1 VQVLQGRVSRP
12 IPQLRLCADFDWLKP
27 DRRNEFLRVRVNES
41 GNLELF
47 LNQSSGVLTSA
58 AWGDGIIDVA
68 PGQKILRGDLV
79 TYIPFSQLLS

>member
-1 VQVLQGRVSRP
+1 
-12 IPQLRLCADFDWLKP
+12 
-27 DRRNEFLRVRVNES
+27 VNES